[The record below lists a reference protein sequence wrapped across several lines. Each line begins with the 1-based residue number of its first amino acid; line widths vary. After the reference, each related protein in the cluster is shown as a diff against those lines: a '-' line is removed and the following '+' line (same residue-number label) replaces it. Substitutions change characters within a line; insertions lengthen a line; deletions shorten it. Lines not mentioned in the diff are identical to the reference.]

1 MQVPAGAAFEGIR
14 AVVFDLDD
22 TLINW
27 REAEQGAIADIAR
40 LHLAAFGEARVLRDY
55 QDVMHENFASFRA
68 TGRWWTISDRLDLL
82 RRRLQAPVATE
93 ALVADFRVHVHRRL
107 QVFPGAMD
115 AVAACR
121 EHGRRVGI
129 LTNGPANVQRP
140 KVDLLQLAPHFDYV
154 GITGEFG
161 HWKPSP
167 EAFHHVLRQLGVTPE
182 AAAMVGDSLDF
193 DIRPAK
199 RLGMRTVWVAPA
211 GSSDPDADLVVPEA
225 ADLRP
230 HLAPPAS

>member
-1 MQVPAGAAFEGIR
+1 MGEVPHAFSGIR

-40 LHLAAFGEARVLRDY
+40 LHLASYGEERVRQDY
-55 QDVMHENFASFRA
+55 QDVMHENFVSFRA

-82 RRRLQAPVATE
+82 RRRLDAPVATE

-107 QVFPGAMD
+107 QLFPGALE

-121 EHGRRVGI
+121 DRGRGVAM

-140 KVDLLQLAPHFDYV
+140 KVELLGLAAHFDYV

-161 HWKPSP
+161 HWKPSA
-167 EAFHHVLRQLGVTPE
+167 EAFHHVLGKLGCPPAE
-182 AAAMVGDSLDF
+182 AAMVGDSLDF

-199 RLGMRTVWVAPA
+199 RLGMRTVWVAPD
-211 GSSDPDADLVVPEA
+211 GSADPDADLVVPGPA
-225 ADLRP
+225 QLVP
-230 HLAPPAS
+230 HLAVPAS